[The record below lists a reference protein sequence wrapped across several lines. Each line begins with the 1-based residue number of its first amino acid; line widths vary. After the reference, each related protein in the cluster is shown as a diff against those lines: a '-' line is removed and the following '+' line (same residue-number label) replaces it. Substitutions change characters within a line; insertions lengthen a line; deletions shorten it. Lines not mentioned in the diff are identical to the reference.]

1 MDAIRSIRQKYKD
14 FSKVNKRIAD
24 YILKDPSRLLSLT
37 ANEIAGNS
45 ETSPASVTRFSKQL
59 GFDSWEEL
67 KLSIAAKQASS
78 ASQGKKDIDPIVSAD
93 DSVDMICMKVESLL
107 SATVEDLF
115 YSIDKE
121 ALARAI
127 KAIKQAATIH
137 LVGIGA
143 SSLTTYNL
151 YHKFNRAGRRAIFN
165 YDSHMTLEFL
175 NYATETDILIA
186 VSYSGL
192 SKEVL
197 IACEVAKSKG
207 TTVIF
212 ITSNEGESVKSV
224 SDEVLLVPNNEHLIR
239 VGAISSIA
247 SSMAVG
253 DVLYLGSIQDELEDK
268 VEKNMIATSQLV
280 RHLKEK

>member
-1 MDAIRSIRQKYKD
+1 MDAIRSIRQQYKD

-67 KLSIAAKQASS
+67 KLSIAAKQASNN
-78 ASQGKKDIDPIVSAD
+78 GKKDIDPIVSAE
-93 DSVDMICMKVESLL
+93 DSIDTVCMKVESLL
-107 SATVEDLF
+107 NSSIEDLF

-121 ALARAI
+121 ALARSI
-127 KAIKQAATIH
+127 GAIKQAETIH

-165 YDSHMTLEFL
+165 YDSHMMLEFL
-175 NYATETDILIA
+175 NYATKKDVLIA

-192 SKEVL
+192 TKEAL
-197 IACEVAKSKG
+197 IACEIAKKKG

-212 ITSNEGESVKSV
+212 ITSNAGERVKEL
-224 SDEVLLVPNNEHLIR
+224 SDEVLLVPNNEHLVR

-247 SSMAVG
+247 SSMAIG
-253 DVLYLGSIQDELEDK
+253 DVLYLGSIQDTLDTE
-268 VEKNMIATSQLV
+268 VEQNMIATSDLV
-280 RHLKEK
+280 SRLKEK